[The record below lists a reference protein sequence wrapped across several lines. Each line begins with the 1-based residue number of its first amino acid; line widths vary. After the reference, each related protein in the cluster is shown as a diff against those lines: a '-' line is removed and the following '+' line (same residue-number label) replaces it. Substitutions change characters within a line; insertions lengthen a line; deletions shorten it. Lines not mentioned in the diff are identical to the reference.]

1 MQSICVLQ
9 SSPLISLNTFHWL
22 SLPKHVQHSISWCNK
37 TCMFSYLLQ
46 HFLWCLWSSIFNI
59 PAIGNFYFEICA
71 YNLSVAPTNCPHQ
84 CSFKPKPWAS
94 YLEVL
99 YKICILKMASYLLID
114 CDFTW
119 CKLCPRAEHWT
130 VDACNSQSPLRI
142 LQDKQQLSG
151 CKTNEYFKILKC
163 LKDLSNLEIFWEII

>member
-1 MQSICVLQ
+1 LYV
-9 SSPLISLNTFHWL
+9 
-22 SLPKHVQHSISWCNK
+22 
-37 TCMFSYLLQ
+37 SYLVQ

-71 YNLSVAPTNCPHQ
+71 YNLSVAPTCCPHQ

-163 LKDLSNLEIFWEII
+163 LKDLSNLEILLRDYLKLFIVAASECMLESLFTVAAT

>member
-1 MQSICVLQ
+1 M
-9 SSPLISLNTFHWL
+9 NTFHGL

-37 TCMFSYLLQ
+37 TCMFSYLVQ

-71 YNLSVAPTNCPHQ
+71 YNLSVAPTNCPRQ

-114 CDFTW
+114 CDFTMMQIM
-119 CKLCPRAEHWT
+119 
-130 VDACNSQSPLRI
+130 SQSSTLNSWC
-142 LQDKQQLSG
+142 LQFSISS
-151 CKTNEYFKILKC
+151 E
-163 LKDLSNLEIFWEII
+163 NLARQAAAK